1 MPLNIKHTGLMFLLS
16 IAGTLFLSI
25 AHGQSAQE
33 FLSRADSIL
42 NENNYPLAL
51 EKYLLTLQVAET
63 EGEHLAMAMAQKNVA
78 VCFYYMRDWQGAL
91 KWYYQYLNT
100 VETFGLDSLLANA
113 YYIVGAMYIEAAM
126 VDSAEK
132 YSFRAVELMR
142 EAGDHAQLSR
152 TYSTLAQLYLSTSD
166 DTTKM
171 VQMMENAEKYAD
183 LSGSS
188 LMAGF
193 AATKRFNY
201 YFGVTKDYRKALEYV
216 SRAEAYYLETGNREA
231 ILNAYS
237 GKAQCLIMLRDT
249 AALGYY
255 NKWLAFKDS
264 ILNAEKM
271 ASTIRYETLY
281 ETQKK
286 ETALLQQRQL
296 LQEEQRTGR
305 FYKAASAIVALL
317 MLSLFLMFR
326 QRQRHRTELLLK
338 EQNEKAVKEI
348 FHAEQKERI
357 RIARDL
363 HDSIGQ
369 KLSVMRM
376 LLSGNRGSTDLQKVS
391 DFMDETAAEVRS
403 ISHNL
408 IPEILNFGLMKAIE
422 ALADRINST
431 ENVKVRFEVDEAMK
445 DVKLSEQKELSV
457 YRTVQEILSNI
468 VRHSQAEKVDI
479 SVRADPQSVQIII
492 EDNGIGFD
500 TEAIDASQGLGWK
513 NIFARVKLMDGQLKV
528 HSQKN
533 SGSRFILII
542 SRNE

>member
-1 MPLNIKHTGLMFLLS
+1 MSGMVLLARGITSQIAHPPETMPRNIKRTILLFWCSMHPRILFLLF
-16 IAGTLFLSI
+16 IIGILCLPI

-33 FLSRADSIL
+33 LLNRADSIL

-51 EKYLLTLQVAET
+51 ERYLLTLQVAET

-132 YSFRAVELMR
+132 YSFRAVELLLR
-142 EAGDHAQLSR
+142 AKDHAQLSR
-152 TYSTLAQLYLSTSD
+152 TYSTLAQLYLGTSD

-171 VQMMENAEKYAD
+171 VRMLENAEKYAD

-201 YFGVTKDYRKALEYV
+201 YFNVTKDYRKALHYI
-216 SRAEAYYLETGNREA
+216 SRAETHYTETGNREA

-264 ILNAEKM
+264 ILIAEKM
-271 ASTIRYETLY
+271 ASTIRYEALY

-305 FYKAASAIVALL
+305 FYRIASAIVALL
-317 MLSLFLMFR
+317 MLSLFFLFR
-326 QRQRHRTELLLK
+326 QRQKHRTELLLK

-363 HDSIGQ
+363 HDSIG
-369 KLSVMRM
+369 
-376 LLSGNRGSTDLQKVS
+376 
-391 DFMDETAAEVRS
+391 
-403 ISHNL
+403 
-408 IPEILNFGLMKAIE
+408 
-422 ALADRINST
+422 
-431 ENVKVRFEVDEAMK
+431 
-445 DVKLSEQKELSV
+445 
-457 YRTVQEILSNI
+457 
-468 VRHSQAEKVDI
+468 
-479 SVRADPQSVQIII
+479 
-492 EDNGIGFD
+492 
-500 TEAIDASQGLGWK
+500 
-513 NIFARVKLMDGQLKV
+513 
-528 HSQKN
+528 
-533 SGSRFILII
+533 
-542 SRNE
+542 